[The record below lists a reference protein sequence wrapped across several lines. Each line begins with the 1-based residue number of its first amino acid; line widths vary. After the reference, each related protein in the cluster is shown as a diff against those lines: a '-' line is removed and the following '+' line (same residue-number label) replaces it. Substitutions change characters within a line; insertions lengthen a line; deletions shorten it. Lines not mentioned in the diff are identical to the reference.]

1 LSPLAPPDFDC
12 GLWDLGLWAF
22 PLNHFNYFTEIEDA
36 FIRRRAKHLLLSP
49 MDWALIESWKEMSVP
64 LHVVLRG
71 IEKAF
76 DSWESKPR
84 KRTIKSL
91 LYCQEEVEAQFA
103 EWREARVG
111 AGDEAAESADSG
123 VEKSPDAL
131 PFSKTA
137 ILEHLQRG
145 RTRLLAICSA
155 RKKAK
160 ADDFT
165 DTVERAAALLAEVE
179 EDFATSASPSAQK
192 LEQSL
197 SGLERMI
204 SDALRGVADPE
215 QIATIEAEVKEQ
227 LQPYRKL
234 MEPAVYKQTL
244 ANLLLKRLRE
254 QFGIPRLSLFY
265 L

>member
-1 LSPLAPPDFDC
+1 
-12 GLWDLGLWAF
+12 
-22 PLNHFNYFTEIEDA
+22 LNHFNYFTEIEDA

-49 MDWALIESWKEMSVP
+49 MDWALIESWKEMDVP
-64 LHVVLRG
+64 LHVALRG

-84 KRTIKSL
+84 KRSIKSL
-91 LYCQEEVEAQFA
+91 LYCQEEVEAQFL

-111 AGDEAAESADSG
+111 ATDEAGSTEES
-123 VEKSPDAL
+123 DASEASKDGL
-131 PFSKTA
+131 PFSRTA

-145 RTRLLAICSA
+145 RASLFAICSA
-155 RKKAK
+155 RKQAG
-160 ADDFT
+160 ANDFT
-165 DTVERAAALLAEVE
+165 ETLERATALLADLAA
-179 EDFATSASPSAQK
+179 DFAASVAPNAQR

-204 SDALRGVADPE
+204 SDAARAIAGFA
-215 QIATIEAEVKEQ
+215 QIATIEAEVKKQ
-227 LQPYRKL
+227 LQPYRKH
-234 MEPAVYKQTL
+234 MEPAAYQQTFD
-244 ANLLLKRLRE
+244 NLVLKRLRE

>member
-1 LSPLAPPDFDC
+1 
-12 GLWDLGLWAF
+12 
-22 PLNHFNYFTEIEDA
+22 
-36 FIRRRAKHLLLSP
+36 
-49 MDWALIESWKEMSVP
+49 MDWALIESWKAMNVP
-64 LHVVLRG
+64 LHVALRG

-84 KRTIKSL
+84 KRSIKSL
-91 LYCQEEVEAQFA
+91 VYCQEEVEAQFA

-111 AGDEAAESADSG
+111 ADEPDASQT
-123 VEKSPDAL
+123 KSDAL
-131 PFSKTA
+131 PFSRAA

-145 RTRLLAICSA
+145 RNSLLTACATRKRA
-155 RKKAK
+155 R

-165 DTVERAAALLAEVE
+165 DTLERAAALLAAVE
-179 EDFATSASPSAQK
+179 EDFAASAAPDAQK

-204 SDALRGVADPE
+204 SDAICAVAGAE
-215 QIATIEAEVKEQ
+215 QIATIEGEVKEQ
-227 LQPYRKL
+227 LRAYRKQ
-234 MEPAVYKQTL
+234 MEPAVYQQTL

>member
-1 LSPLAPPDFDC
+1 
-12 GLWDLGLWAF
+12 
-22 PLNHFNYFTEIEDA
+22 LNYFNYFTEIEDA
-36 FIRRRAKHLLLSP
+36 FVRRRAKHLLLSP
-49 MDWALIESWKEMSVP
+49 MDWALIESWKEMEVP

-84 KRTIKSL
+84 ARTIKGL

-111 AGDEAAESADSG
+111 AAVEVENGSSA
-123 VEKSPDAL
+123 PL
-131 PFSKTA
+131 PFSRTA

-145 RTRLLAICSA
+145 RASLLQTTASRGAADDLSETLGRAASLLA
-155 RKKAK
+155 
-160 ADDFT
+160 DL
-165 DTVERAAALLAEVE
+165 ER
-179 EDFATSASPSAQK
+179 DFAETAAPNAQK

-197 SGLERMI
+197 SGVERMI
-204 SDALRGVADPE
+204 SDSIRSVVNTSQLE
-215 QIATIEAEVKEQ
+215 TIESEVREQ
-227 LQPYRKL
+227 LKPYRKQ
-234 MEPAVYKQTL
+234 MDPTVYAQTMD
-244 ANLLLKRLRE
+244 NLVLKRLRD

>member
-1 LSPLAPPDFDC
+1 MSWSQPLAHSS
-12 GLWDLGLWAF
+12 
-22 PLNHFNYFTEIEDA
+22 LNHFNYFTEIEDA

-49 MDWALIESWKEMSVP
+49 MDWALIESWKEMQVP
-64 LHVVLRG
+64 LHVALRG

-84 KRTIKSL
+84 KRSIKGL

-111 AGDEAAESADSG
+111 AGDDSEG
-123 VEKSPDAL
+123 VSEPAKKEVM
-131 PFSKTA
+131 PFSQTA

-145 RTRLLAICSA
+145 RERLLEVCAT

-165 DTVERAAALLAEVE
+165 DTLERAAALLSAVE
-179 EDFATSASPSAQK
+179 EDFAASAAPNAQK

-204 SDALRGVADPE
+204 SDAICAVAGTE
-215 QIATIEAEVKEQ
+215 QIATIEGEVKEQ
-227 LQPYRKL
+227 LRPYRTH
-234 MEPAVYKQTL
+234 MEPAAYQTTFT
-244 ANLLLKRLRE
+244 NLKLKRLRE